1 MNKTLYSLELL
12 QYNKILILL
21 SFGKDMEFLFIDGGS
36 VTCYIPFGK
45 LIGDIREA
53 KYTYAL

>member
-1 MNKTLYSLELL
+1 
-12 QYNKILILL
+12 
-21 SFGKDMEFLFIDGGS
+21 MEFLFIDGGS